1 MKVLEHILNIIR
13 EVSIDEMWFGLMS
26 GKGTTNAIFLFCK
39 LQDKYMKKK
48 KNAYYVFV
56 DIDKAFICMQRCV
69 LWWAMRKLKT
79 KEWVIQFVKSIY
91 NNVCKNIF
99 AHLFSVYNT
108 IALSSHE
115 KKYV

>member
-26 GKGTTNAIFLFCK
+26 SKGTTNAIFLFCK

-56 DIDKAFICMQRCV
+56 DIDKAFICMQHCV